1 MLYIFSVFG
10 VCILMNN
17 CGTPPLQTDLNP
29 ADAGLPTDD
38 PFITYNN
45 PIDNVPEV
53 QVQDQNQNNKCNKW
67 FVGF

>member
-29 ADAGLPTDD
+29 ASADAGLLT
-38 PFITYNN
+38 
-45 PIDNVPEV
+45 DNVPEV
-53 QVQDQNQNNKCNKW
+53 QVQDQNQNNKCNKG